1 MTADLDFGDRYSYL
15 CLIRTEN
22 SRRQHDQGPR
32 GDERPRADVAVTAP
46 NGSGHDRQRPLRTE
60 PIVHGAT
67 EEQAQ

>member
-1 MTADLDFGDRYSYL
+1 MTKVHEVTNTR
-15 CLIRTEN
+15 
-22 SRRQHDQGPR
+22 
-32 GDERPRADVAVTAP
+32 ERPRAGVAVTAP